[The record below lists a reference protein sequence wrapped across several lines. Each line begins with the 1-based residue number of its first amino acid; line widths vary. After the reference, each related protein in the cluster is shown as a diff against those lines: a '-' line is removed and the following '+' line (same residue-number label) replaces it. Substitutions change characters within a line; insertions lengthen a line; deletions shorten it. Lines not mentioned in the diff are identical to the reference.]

1 MNIQFDA
8 LKARV
13 VAVAIVFLASACV
26 IQKAAEPADVSE
38 SDDDEAPP
46 AKAPAKAVAA
56 KAPAPAKAADTKVGA
71 AKAPTSK
78 ASDTKVAEAKTPEAK
93 VLDTK
98 VTTTKSVKLNR
109 VARYVM
115 VDNLNV
121 RTRAQDNAPIVGR
134 LAKGS
139 MVTVS
144 VESGW
149 AKIGDQQFVSVKFL
163 SKAMSDGRRRLVS
176 RK

>member
-1 MNIQFDA
+1 MNLQFDA

-13 VAVAIVFLASACV
+13 LAVAIVFLASACV

-56 KAPAPAKAADTKVGA
+56 KAPLSAKAGDPKVAA
-71 AKAPTSK
+71 AKTPAAK
-78 ASDTKVAEAKTPEAK
+78 GSDTKVAEAKAPQAK
-93 VLDTK
+93 VVDTK

-144 VESGW
+144 VEGGW
-149 AKIGDQQFVSVKFL
+149 AKIGDQQFVSVKCL
-163 SKAMSDGRRRLVS
+163 SKALPDVRRRLVS